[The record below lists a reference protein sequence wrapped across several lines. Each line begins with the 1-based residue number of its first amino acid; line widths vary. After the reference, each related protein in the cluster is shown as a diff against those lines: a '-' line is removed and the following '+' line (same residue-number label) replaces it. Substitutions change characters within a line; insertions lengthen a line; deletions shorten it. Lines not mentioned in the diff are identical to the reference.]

1 MGKIIT
7 TSVDEQAEAL
17 FRKKAYVKFG
27 RRKGAL
33 GKALSEAMVQWA
45 RSEEDGKDVVTEALE
60 LLRTGTK
67 MKKWQLDRDQLHER

>member
-7 TSVDEQAEAL
+7 TSVDEQAEEL
-17 FRKKAYVKFG
+17 FRKKAYMKFG

-33 GKALSEAMVQWA
+33 GKALSEAMIQWV
-45 RSEEDGKDVVTEALE
+45 RSEEGQKDVVKEALE

-67 MKKWQLDRDQLHER
+67 MRKWKFDRDQLHER